1 MSVNSLKI
9 PQVHITLFVSYQL
22 ARIVS
27 SISTKRACRM
37 SAENQPQILN
47 PAPAQEKTNFPWR
60 EVLSRSSLPF
70 LGLAASYGV
79 YSFTIHYV
87 NIVFAIIT
95 AAAFELVYIGLAV
108 AKDLDERQHRRARL
122 ISMSA
127 VGVSACFNWM
137 AGVIDTNPGW
147 FEGLT
152 LGQKTFLAFLHGA
165 PLSLL
170 GYFVADLLM
179 HSSTGE
185 ALTKAAQ
192 DIIEKLQSEL
202 DSLQSRF
209 ATLQKDHETL
219 QSSNNDLQNRLTSSE
234 ERLTN
239 SETQLTGFRNLVA
252 WLQNAGQPFAFQDG
266 EFRIVEIKQPELPA
280 AIAIDT
286 SLIASQ
292 VSILAK
298 CLQARKISA
307 AGAELTGREPGSV
320 FGIGDFDSELGK
332 LLTNTYTDKGSF

>member
-1 MSVNSLKI
+1 MKKAMSKYLTS
-9 PQVHITLFVSYQL
+9 VSY
-22 ARIVS
+22 
-27 SISTKRACRM
+27 
-37 SAENQPQILN
+37 
-47 PAPAQEKTNFPWR
+47 R
-60 EVLSRSSLPF
+60 EFISRSSLPF

-79 YSFTIHYV
+79 YSFAIHYV
-87 NIVFAIIT
+87 PFIFAVIT
-95 AAAFELVYIGLAV
+95 AAAFELVYLGLSA
-108 AKDLDERQHRRARL
+108 ANNLDERQQRRAKL
-122 ISMSA
+122 LSLSA
-127 VGVSACFNWM
+127 VAVSVCFNWT

-152 LGQKTFLAFLHGA
+152 LGQKAILAFVHGA
-165 PLSLL
+165 PLSIM
-170 GYFVADLLM
+170 GYFVADLML

-185 ALTKAAQ
+185 TLTKAAQ
-192 DIIEKLQSEL
+192 AVIEKLQSEL
-202 DSLQSRF
+202 DDLQSRF
-209 ATLQKDHETL
+209 ATLQKDHEVL
-219 QSSNNDLQNRLTSSE
+219 QGSNKELQNRLTNSE
-234 ERLTN
+234 ERLTT
-239 SETQLTGFRNLVA
+239 SENQLSQFRNLIA

-332 LLTNTYTDKGSF
+332 LLTNTYTDKGGCRTVTTLATIRLPRPWRSAVKL

>member
-1 MSVNSLKI
+1 MSAV
-9 PQVHITLFVSYQL
+9 
-22 ARIVS
+22 
-27 SISTKRACRM
+27 STK
-37 SAENQPQILN
+37 ENQTQILN
-47 PAPAQEKTNFPWR
+47 PAPTQEKSVLPWR
-60 EVLSRSSLPF
+60 EILSRSSLPF

-95 AAAFELVYIGLAV
+95 AAAFELVYVGLSV
-108 AKDLDERQHRRARL
+108 AKDLDERQRRRARL

-152 LGQKTFLAFLHGA
+152 LGQKTLLAFLHGA

-179 HSSTGE
+179 HSSTGD
-185 ALTKAAQ
+185 AVTKAAQ
-192 DIIEKLQSEL
+192 AVIEKLQDEL
-202 DSLQSRF
+202 KELQSRF

-234 ERLTN
+234 ERLATSEERLTN
-239 SETQLTGFRNLVA
+239 SESQLTGFRNLVA
-252 WLQNAGQPFAFQDG
+252 WLQSAGQPFAFQDG

-280 AIAIDT
+280 AIGIDT

-298 CLQARKISA
+298 CLQARKVSTT
-307 AGAELTGREPGSV
+307 GAELTGREPGSV